1 MTGNSELMRKADWAV
16 GDLSSGGLLSVEQ
29 SDTFIRK
36 LLIEP
41 TLLRQV
47 RRVVMS
53 APQRKINKIQFADR
67 ILMPAVAGTALAA
80 NTSATN
86 RRSKPTT
93 EQITLTTS
101 ELIAEVRLPYDVIED
116 NIERGNIGQMTDVGG
131 SPTSGGIKDTIMT
144 LIAERAALD
153 LEEWSLLGDTGSGDA
168 YLALQDGWIKAIT
181 SNVVDAANA
190 PISRALLT
198 EGMKLMPSQYRRNRA
213 SLRHFVDQE
222 HEIDYRETIA
232 QRETSLGDAQLQST
246 APVYGAGAPV
256 EGVALMPNAK
266 GLLIDPMNLIFGI
279 QRQIHIETDKDIS
292 ARVYIIVLT
301 LRAALK
307 VEEELAAVKYI
318 NVV

>member
-1 MTGNSELMRKADWAV
+1 
-16 GDLSSGGLLSVEQ
+16 
-29 SDTFIRK
+29 
-36 LLIEP
+36 
-41 TLLRQV
+41 
-47 RRVVMS
+47 
-53 APQRKINKIQFADR
+53 
-67 ILMPAVAGTALAA
+67 
-80 NTSATN
+80 
-86 RRSKPTT
+86 
-93 EQITLTTS
+93 
-101 ELIAEVRLPYDVIED
+101 
-116 NIERGNIGQMTDVGG
+116 
-131 SPTSGGIKDTIMT
+131 MT